1 MAFLKGSKIEGNLYV
16 EGDIRASQALSYTS
30 TDNGDETKEG
40 FGFPRYEN
48 PLEDNLAKFSVVSG
62 VHDGKFTSA
71 ILNENA
77 STYKEDPV
85 RNVNKMIIS
94 FTDVVIRNSPSILF
108 RNGTIN
114 IANSVV
120 TDSDIHFFYKMNDG
134 TFKEQNLSNIGTEAV
149 LNPHNAYGFY
159 YENPSL

>member
-1 MAFLKGSKIEGNLYV
+1 MAFLKGSKIDGNLYV

-48 PLEDNLAKFSVVSG
+48 PLEDNLAKFSVISG

-77 STYKEDPV
+77 STYDEDPISNV
-85 RNVNKMIIS
+85 RNMTIS
-94 FTDVVIRNSPSILF
+94 FTDVTIRNALNILF
-108 RNGTIN
+108 RNGSIN
-114 IANSVV
+114 ISNSVI
-120 TDSDIHFFYKMNDG
+120 TDSNIRLFYRMNDG
-134 TFKEQNLSNIGTEAV
+134 TFEEQNLSNIGTEAV
-149 LNPHNAYGFY
+149 PNPNNAYGFY